1 MMEDDMER
9 SGAREPGS
17 DELNKEIT
25 GDVFVDVVV
34 NPVQVEREQLDA
46 EEAAAVAVEPLED
59 PEDDAEVLLPE
70 EEQL

>member
-1 MMEDDMER
+1 MEPMER

-17 DELNKEIT
+17 DDLNKEIT
-25 GDVFVDVVV
+25 GDQDFIGDAVQ
-34 NPVQVEREQLDA
+34 PVRSERELLGA
-46 EEAAAVAVEPLED
+46 EESAALEAEPLED